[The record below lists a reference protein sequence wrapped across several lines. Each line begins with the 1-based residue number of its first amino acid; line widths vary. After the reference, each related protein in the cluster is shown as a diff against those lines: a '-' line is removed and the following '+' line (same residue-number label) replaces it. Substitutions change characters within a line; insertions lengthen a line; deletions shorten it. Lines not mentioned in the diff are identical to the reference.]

1 MCKSCSV
8 IRLFSTSGTHRAGL
22 RFRVFL
28 VLALQFQVHSVL
40 AADNQEVA
48 SSGNSISGN
57 VNVVT
62 MSGEHKQDRSNI
74 VVFVEGVSVP
84 DQVRQPQDIPQIG
97 HKGKRFS
104 PEIVPIVRG
113 NSVDFFNDDNI
124 FHNVFSLSKTK
135 PFDLGIYPQGSS
147 KLVSFDRTGL
157 VKIYCNLHPNMVGN
171 ILILNNP
178 YYALT
183 DANGDYSISGVPDGQ
198 YRLRAWYEFSGEIEK
213 TIDLTKGSAHS
224 HSFTITETKK
234 RVKHKNKYGKPYTG
248 KY

>member
-1 MCKSCSV
+1 MVKSCSV
-8 IRLFSTSGTHRAGL
+8 IRLLSPSGTTRAGL
-22 RFRVFL
+22 RFLVFL
-28 VLALQFQVHSVL
+28 ILALQFRVHCVM
-40 AADNQEVA
+40 AADDQKLA
-48 SSGNSISGN
+48 RPGITISGN
-57 VNVVT
+57 VDVLT

-74 VVFVEGVSVP
+74 VVFVEGVSGPYQAQQPRDVP
-84 DQVRQPQDIPQIG
+84 RIG

-104 PEIVPIVRG
+104 PGITPIVRG

-135 PFDLGIYPQGSS
+135 PFDLGVYPKGSS
-147 KLVSFDRTGL
+147 KLVNFDRTGL

-178 YYALT
+178 YYAVT
-183 DANGDYSISGVPDGQ
+183 DTYGNYSISGVPEGQ
-198 YRLRAWYEFSGEIEK
+198 YRLRVWYEFSNELEK
-213 TIDLTKGSAHS
+213 TIHLTKGSAHS